1 MSLASATTATN
12 GRGPAAIAALKEAAR
27 DAPALHAAPPAVAG
41 GAAAALACSPVE
53 AARLR
58 YTPRLPPVLRGPFV
72 LAAGGATAPAE
83 GAADGASGTVRALFP
98 HLYGQSAVRIVPH
111 AGSGTV
117 DAGRRLVIG
126 VVLSGGPAPGGHN
139 VLCGLHDFLA
149 ARNLSSRLLGFLAG
163 PSGIVNAEY
172 VELDAQAVAPY
183 RNQGGFHMIGSG
195 RTKIETEDQFA
206 AARSTVKKLGLSGLV
221 VVGGDDSNSNAMKL
235 AEDFAAHRISCCV
248 IGVPKTIDADMRG
261 DQIEMS
267 FGFDTAAK
275 IYANL
280 IANLGQD
287 AVSARK
293 SYFFCRVMGR
303 SASHV
308 ALECALQVR
317 ANLTLIGEEIAENAT
332 TLPKVVGII
341 ADLVCDRAALGK
353 NYGLI
358 IIPEGL
364 VEFMPDVK
372 RLISELNDIL
382 AEKKAHTY
390 DSCRANLDPQSRDL
404 FDLLPTSYAEQLML
418 ERDPH
423 GNVQV
428 AKIEVERLL
437 IEMVGAE
444 LQQRMVSGAYKGK
457 FSASP
462 HYLGYEGRCGL
473 PSNFDANYCYS
484 LGHVAA
490 ALVEAKCTGYVA
502 TLSGL
507 TREPEEWEP
516 AGYPLTMMMNIER
529 RDGNDVAVIKKKLID
544 LKDTPFG
551 IFKAHR
557 DSWRLSDNF
566 RNPGPIQYSGPG
578 SDDVTITMIAEAEG
592 V

>member
-1 MSLASATTATN
+1 
-12 GRGPAAIAALKEAAR
+12 
-27 DAPALHAAPPAVAG
+27 
-41 GAAAALACSPVE
+41 
-53 AARLR
+53 
-58 YTPRLPPVLRGPFV
+58 LPPVLRGPFA
-72 LAAGGATAPAE
+72 LAQGATPAAQ
-83 GAADGASGTVRALFP
+83 GAYDDGNSVQTLFP
-98 HLYGQSAVRIVPH
+98 HLYGQPAVRIVPH
-111 AGSGTV
+111 TGSGTV
-117 DAGRRLVIG
+117 DSGRRLVVG

-172 VELDAQAVAPY
+172 VELDAHAVAPY

-206 AARSTVKKLGLSGLV
+206 AARATAKNLALDGLV

-235 AEDFAAHRISCCV
+235 AEDFAAHGLSCCV
-248 IGVPKTIDADMRG
+248 VGVPKTIDADMRG

-317 ANLTLIGEEIAENAT
+317 ANLTLIGEEIEENGT

-341 ADLVCDRAALGK
+341 ADLVCDRAALAK

-372 RLISELNDIL
+372 NLISELNDIL
-382 AEKKAHTY
+382 AEKNKVHTY
-390 DSCRANLDPQSRDL
+390 ESCRAALRAHSREL
-404 FDLLPTSYAEQLML
+404 LDLLPASYAQQLML

-428 AKIEVERLL
+428 AKIEAERLL
-437 IEMVGAE
+437 IEMVGDE
-444 LQQRMVSGAYKGK
+444 LQRRKENGAYSGK

-473 PSNFDANYCYS
+473 PSNFDSNYCYG

-490 ALVEAKCTGYVA
+490 ALVEAKRTGYVA

-529 RDGNDVAVIKKKLID
+529 REGHDVAVIKKKLID

-578 SDDVTITMIAEAEG
+578 SDDVTITMIAEANG